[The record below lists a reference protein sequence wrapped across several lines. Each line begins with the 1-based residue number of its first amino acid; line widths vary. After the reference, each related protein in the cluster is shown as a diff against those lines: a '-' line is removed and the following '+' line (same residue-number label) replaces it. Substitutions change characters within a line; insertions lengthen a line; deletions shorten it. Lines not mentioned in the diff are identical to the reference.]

1 MRASIVKW
9 FFFALLRLVFPGP
22 HARRECTASCATKQF
37 AIASRAGRTRDCC
50 SECIPSFLR
59 GRRSLSCLRHK
70 SRSARVHRGGTPLET
85 GAHPPTSH
93 PGGQA
98 SDTIIPNSG
107 RRSSEEG
114 GPNLE
119 NGACRPRAVTA
130 AAPSVRSGRSHAYLV
145 CVSLAK
151 NHATLDNQAGFST
164 APSGTTPSLA

>member
-1 MRASIVKW
+1 MQNLMRDEAIRYRIPRWQDMCS
-9 FFFALLRLVFPGP
+9 LLRMHSVILARKSFP
-22 HARRECTASCATKQF
+22 
-37 AIASRAGRTRDCC
+37 SR
-50 SECIPSFLR
+50 
-59 GRRSLSCLRHK
+59 LRHK
-70 SRSARVHRGGTPLET
+70 SRSPRVHRGGTPVET

-145 CVSLAK
+145 CVFTALSK